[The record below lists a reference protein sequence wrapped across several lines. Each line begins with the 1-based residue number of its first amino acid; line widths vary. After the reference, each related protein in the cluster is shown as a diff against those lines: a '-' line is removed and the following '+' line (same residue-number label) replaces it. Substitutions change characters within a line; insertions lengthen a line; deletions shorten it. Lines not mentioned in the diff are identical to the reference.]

1 LRNDGTQADANEE
14 GFVAIKLPL
23 PPGTLP
29 NLWGDTE
36 RFKNGYLSMFPG
48 YYFSG
53 DGGYIDEDGYVF
65 ITGRVDDIINV
76 AGHRL
81 STAEMEEIVS
91 AHTSVAECCVVGI
104 ADDLKG
110 QIPLALTVLKE
121 GDTIEHFQLQ
131 SEVVAAVR
139 KEIGP
144 VAALKTVL
152 VAKRLPK
159 TRSGKILRKTIR
171 AIADGAEFNIP
182 STIDDVTI
190 LDEISELFIQDNIG
204 HVKPIKTN
212 P

>member
-1 LRNDGTQADANEE
+1 MILRIDYVT
-14 GFVAIKLPL
+14 VKLPL

-29 NLWGDTE
+29 NLWNDTE
-36 RFKNGYLSMFPG
+36 RFKNGYLNTFPG

-53 DGGYIDEDGYVF
+53 DGGYVDEDGYVF

-81 STAEMEEIVS
+81 STAEMEEIVAS
-91 AHTSVAECCVVGI
+91 HTAVAECCVVGI

-110 QIPLALTVLKE
+110 QIPLAIAVLKA
-121 GDTIEHFQLQ
+121 GTNIEHFQLQ
-131 SEVVAAVR
+131 SQIVADVR

-152 VAKRLPK
+152 IAKRLPK

-171 AIADGAEFNIP
+171 AIADGAAFSIP
-182 STIDDVTI
+182 STIDDPAI
-190 LDEISELFIQDNIG
+190 LDEIKELFKQEQVG
-204 HVKPIKTN
+204 SF
-212 P
+212 